1 MKGRGELVENDNEKL
16 KKQIKNLTQR
26 IEYLSDKKK
35 EKKKRPSD
43 SPL

>member
-35 EKKKRPSD
+35 
-43 SPL
+43 